1 MSPVG
6 VEDVGREVLCP
17 KCGKVGRVVVFR
29 TYAKGYRYT
38 YLAVEHGEFYRDG
51 KTTKKC
57 VLKLIGKEVLRR
69 EVAKP
74 EAKPEAKPIE
84 AYVVSE
90 YEREI
95 ARLREEN
102 ERLRRENEQLRMAL
116 QNVYNARIVVAREKE
131 REALRL
137 KFIAKKGGVDP
148 ELSGLAVSIMHRL
161 VAEDWVA
168 VRLSEFES
176 AVRLA

>member
-1 MSPVG
+1 
-6 VEDVGREVLCP
+6 
-17 KCGKVGRVVVFR
+17 
-29 TYAKGYRYT
+29 
-38 YLAVEHGEFYRDG
+38 
-51 KTTKKC
+51 
-57 VLKLIGKEVLRR
+57 LRR

-116 QNVYNARIVVAREKE
+116 QSVYNARIAVARERE

-137 KFIAKKGGVDP
+137 KFIAKKGGMDP
-148 ELSGLAVSIMHRL
+148 ELSAVAVSIMHAL
-161 VAEDWVA
+161 VREDWVA
-168 VRLSEFES
+168 VRLSEFEG